1 METENT
7 IFTPIKSK
15 RRTFEEVSLRIKK
28 LIIEGTL
35 GPGDKLPPEGEL
47 AKQFNVGRQTMR
59 EALRILELSGF
70 VTVQKGFGGG
80 VTVKDSI
87 SSKITNLLFDAFQ
100 MEKISIEEF
109 VTARVAIEKDLMNE
123 VIDHVEEEDIENLQE
138 NILKAKK
145 MISSGKPAT
154 ALNFDFHSLLAKA
167 SKNRV
172 FIIVERAINAI
183 HQNLRNRSNIGLEI
197 SKKAVFD
204 HEKILRAVIKKDREE
219 SIRLVEKH
227 ILAVS
232 KDLNPVK

>member
-1 METENT
+1 MEDVKT
-7 IFTPIKSK
+7 IFTPIKSQ
-15 RRTFEEVSLRIKK
+15 RRTFEEVSIRIKK

-47 AKQFNVGRQTMR
+47 AKQFNVGRQTIR

-70 VTVQKGFGGG
+70 ITVQKGFGGG
-80 VTVKDSI
+80 VIVKDSI

-109 VTARVAIEKDLMNE
+109 VIARLAIEKDIMNE
-123 VIDHVEEEDIENLQE
+123 VIAHVEEEDIEKLQE

-145 MISSGKPAT
+145 MISDGKHAT
-154 ALNFDFHSLLAKA
+154 DLNFDFHSLLAKA
-167 SKNRV
+167 SKNNV

-183 HQNLRNRSNIGLEI
+183 HYNLRSKSNIDLKT
-197 SKKAVFD
+197 SKKAVQD
-204 HEKILRAVIKKDREE
+204 HERILDAVTNKNREG

-232 KDLNPVK
+232 RDLDPQK